1 MAKKKRA
8 RDIDEVKEEIKK
20 SLGPL
25 EVGIRGLGDVSKDLT
40 KVQAN
45 LRKFL
50 DQAEKVVSAHPRLI
64 PRPRRPKT

>member
-8 RDIDEVKEEIKK
+8 RDIDEVTEKIKK

-25 EVGIRGLGDVSKDLT
+25 EVGVRGLGDVSKDLI

-50 DQAEKVVSAHPRLI
+50 DQAEKATSAHPRFM

>member
-8 RDIDEVKEEIKK
+8 RDIDEIKETIKK
-20 SLGPL
+20 SLEPL
-25 EVGIRGLGDVSKDLT
+25 EVGIRGLGDVSKELT

-50 DQAEKVVSAHPRLI
+50 DQAEKAASAHPRLI
-64 PRPRRPKT
+64 SRPRRPKT